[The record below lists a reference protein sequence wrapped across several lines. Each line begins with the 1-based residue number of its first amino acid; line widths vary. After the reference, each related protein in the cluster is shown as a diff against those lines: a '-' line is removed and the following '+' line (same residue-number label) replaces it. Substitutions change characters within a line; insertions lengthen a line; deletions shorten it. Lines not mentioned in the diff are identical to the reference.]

1 MFGSRSK
8 SDALTRDVSADLR
21 ENTEQEACEQTQF
34 IIQVKSGSRRSAEG
48 LFTHMYRHKPA
59 ILTARRPARRLTLG
73 QHDKRTRRRGDELKL
88 SLFTTQ
94 MKAAV
99 RRPGQTGGNAEL
111 QQEADEP
118 ARTHTDGFKVCM
130 EVSRV
135 TSETRDWGHQTRDQS
150 VTSSSRWKRVVLVY
164 IFTW

>member
-1 MFGSRSK
+1 MSK
-8 SDALTRDVSADLR
+8 SDALRRDVSADLR

-34 IIQVKSGSRRSAEG
+34 IIQVKSDSRRSAEG

-59 ILTARRPARRLTLG
+59 ILAARRPARRLTLG
-73 QHDKRTRRRGDELKL
+73 QRDKRTRRRGDELKL

-118 ARTHTDGFKVCM
+118 AHTQTDLRHVWR
-130 EVSRV
+130 SHHHL
-135 TSETRDWGHQTRDQS
+135 RDMRLGSSDQTDQS
-150 VTSSSRWKRVVLVY
+150 VTSSSR
-164 IFTW
+164 

>member
-1 MFGSRSK
+1 MNVFGSR
-8 SDALTRDVSADLR
+8 SADLR

-118 ARTHTDGFKVCM
+118 AHTQTDLRYVWR
-130 EVSRV
+130 SRA
-135 TSETRDWGHQTRDQS
+135 SPQRHETGVIRPNRDQS
-150 VTSSSRWKRVVLVY
+150 VTSSRR
-164 IFTW
+164 

>member
-1 MFGSRSK
+1 MILKVHWKNKSRHHHDLPDEAVVLLSPYYSVKPKEMNVFGSR
-8 SDALTRDVSADLR
+8 SADLR

-118 ARTHTDGFKVCM
+118 ARTH
-130 EVSRV
+130 R
-135 TSETRDWGHQTRDQS
+135 R
-150 VTSSSRWKRVVLVY
+150 
-164 IFTW
+164 I

>member
-1 MFGSRSK
+1 MILKFTGKTKVDIIMTCLMRLLSPYYSVKPKKKCVFGSRSK

-118 ARTHTDGFKVCM
+118 ARTH
-130 EVSRV
+130 R
-135 TSETRDWGHQTRDQS
+135 R
-150 VTSSSRWKRVVLVY
+150 
-164 IFTW
+164 I

>member
-1 MFGSRSK
+1 MTWKTEAVVSVLFRKSVFGSR
-8 SDALTRDVSADLR
+8 SADLR

-59 ILTARRPARRLTLG
+59 ILTARTPARRLTLG

-118 ARTHTDGFKVCM
+118 ARTH
-130 EVSRV
+130 R
-135 TSETRDWGHQTRDQS
+135 R
-150 VTSSSRWKRVVLVY
+150 
-164 IFTW
+164 I